1 MHYQINSDFVV
12 KRSPGLGTR
21 PASALQ
27 PRLTGDLLI
36 KNVQCVQ
43 KLNEFKSSLPL
54 HFDMLNATPY
64 SLSKEGISNLG
75 SINRVKRSL
84 NVQITIEKL

>member
-43 KLNEFKSSLPL
+43 KLNEFKSSIPL
-54 HFDMLNATPY
+54 PY

>member
-1 MHYQINSDFVV
+1 M
-12 KRSPGLGTR
+12 
-21 PASALQ
+21 
-27 PRLTGDLLI
+27 TGDLLI

-43 KLNEFKSSLPL
+43 KLNEFKSSIPL
-54 HFDMLNATPY
+54 PY